1 MIMTNKK
8 LQAEV
13 ELAQRYHMRQ
23 RLTNNI
29 IIEMENDS
37 EDEDDDD

>member
-13 ELAQRYHMRQ
+13 ELIQRYHKRQ

>member
-13 ELAQRYHMRQ
+13 ELAHRYHMRQ

-37 EDEDDDD
+37 EDEDDGD